1 MPHGQPPQDIPASQP
16 DLPGRFAA
24 WATRDRARLVA
35 AARRI
40 LGDDHEAEDVVQ
52 ETLGILWQRLGTLP
66 PRIEAYA
73 YRAVQ
78 YNALKRR
85 ARRRRHA
92 SLGDFNPPAP
102 ESDLPPSLDIDPLE
116 LEHAL
121 EGLPQAQQTVLR
133 MKYYLNMT
141 FAEIA
146 DALSISLNTAASRC
160 RYGLAG
166 LRKAL
171 TSLSRRQGD

>member
-24 WATRDRARLVA
+24 WAARDRPRLVA

-40 LGDDHEAEDVVQ
+40 LGSDDQAEDVVQ

-66 PRIEAYA
+66 TRIEAYA

-92 SLGDFNPPAP
+92 SLQDVDPSAP
-102 ESDLPPSLDIDPLE
+102 EPDPPPSFDIDPLE

-121 EGLPQAQQTVLR
+121 EGLPPAQQTVVR
-133 MKYYLNMT
+133 MKYYLDMT

-166 LRKAL
+166 LRKVLANFP
-171 TSLSRRQGD
+171 RNQGE